1 MTGKLEGKVALVTGA
16 GQGIGRGIALAMAKE
31 GARLAIT
38 GRTKDKLD
46 AVVAEIAAFGG
57 KALALVC
64 DMGDRTQVETA
75 VHSLVEHYGQ
85 LDALINNAQS
95 TSQQLIENTT
105 LEEIALSYNS
115 GTMGTFHA
123 MQVCLPHLKVRGGT
137 VINFGSNTAVSGD
150 PTFGAYAMAKEAI
163 RGLTRVAAKE
173 WGRYNIRVNCICP
186 TAMSPAA
193 EAWAERNPE
202 RFKGVLASIPL
213 GRMGDAEADI
223 GRAVAMLCSD
233 DMNYLTGATLML
245 GGGKTILG

>member
-1 MTGKLEGKVALVTGA
+1 MTGKLSGKVALVTGA

-31 GARLAIT
+31 GAKVAMT
-38 GRTKDKLD
+38 GRTASKLD

-57 KALALVC
+57 EALALVC
-64 DMGDRTQVETA
+64 DMASRPEVERAVQATVDR
-75 VHSLVEHYGQ
+75 YRRI
-85 LDALINNAQS
+85 DALINNAQS
-95 TSQQLIENTT
+95 TNQRLLEEAT
-105 LEEIALSYNS
+105 LEDVALSYNS

-123 MQVCLPHLKVRGGT
+123 MQLCLPHLKQRGGT

-202 RFKGVLASIPL
+202 RFQGVLASIPL
-213 GRMGDAEADI
+213 GRMGDPEADI

-233 DMNYLTGATLML
+233 DMSYLTGNTLMVC
-245 GGGKTILG
+245 GGKTLLG

>member
-1 MTGKLEGKVALVTGA
+1 MNGKLVGKVAIVTGA

-31 GARLAIT
+31 GAKLALT
-38 GRTKDKLD
+38 GRTQAKID
-46 AVVAEIAAFGG
+46 AVVAEIT
-57 KALALVC
+57 ALGSEALGLVC
-64 DMGDRTQVETA
+64 DMGDRAQVDRA
-75 VHSLVEHYGQ
+75 VQATVERFGRI
-85 LDALINNAQS
+85 DALINNAQS
-95 TSQQLIENTT
+95 TNQKLIEHTT
-105 LEEIALSYNS
+105 LEDVALSYNS

-123 MQVCLPHLKVRGGT
+123 MQACLPHLRQQGGS
-137 VINFGSNTAVSGD
+137 VVNFGSNTAVSGD

-202 RFKGVLASIPL
+202 RFQGVLASIPL
-213 GRMGDAEADI
+213 GRMGESEADI

-233 DMNYLTGATLML
+233 DMSYLTGNTLML
-245 GGGKTILG
+245 CGGKTLLG

>member
-1 MTGKLEGKVALVTGA
+1 MTGKLAGKVALVTGA

-31 GARLAIT
+31 GAQLALT
-38 GRTKDKLD
+38 GRTRDKLD
-46 AVVAEIAAFGG
+46 AVVAEIAALGG
-57 KALALVC
+57 EALALQC
-64 DMGDRTQVETA
+64 DMSQRPQVERA
-75 VHSLVEHYGQ
+75 VQATVDRYGR
-85 LDALINNAQS
+85 LDALVNNAQS
-95 TSQQLIENTT
+95 TNQKLIEETT
-105 LEEIALSYNS
+105 LEDVALSYES
-115 GTMGTFHA
+115 GTLGTFHA
-123 MQVCLPHLKVRGGT
+123 MQVCLPHLKQHGGT

-233 DMNYLTGATLML
+233 DMSYLTGATLML